1 MMCQNQNNPARPQ
14 AHFLSWLEAQAGFT
28 LVELMV
34 VIAIIGIFT
43 AMAIMDLTQ
52 ANSKYTVESYTRE
65 IHSILMKARND
76 AANTKV
82 QQLIT
87 LAANQVQVTQD
98 TDGDGAVDAG
108 EATTTNAYPRFA
120 IQFAI
125 NPIVFDRRGMAN
137 AVGNQTIR
145 ITGYPANAQP
155 GVDCIVVSATRI
167 NMGRGW
173 NGGACVQR

>member
-1 MMCQNQNNPARPQ
+1 MK
-14 AHFLSWLEAQAGFT
+14 AHSGFT

-34 VIAIIGIFT
+34 VIALIGILT

-76 AANTKV
+76 AATTNV
-82 QQLIT
+82 QQVIT

-98 TDGDGAVDAG
+98 DDGDGIVEATDGNGAVDAG
-108 EATTTNAYPRFA
+108 EPTTTTAYPRFA

-125 NPIVFDRRGMAN
+125 NPIIFDRRGMAN
-137 AVGNQTIR
+137 AVVNQTLQ

-155 GVDCIVVSATRI
+155 GADCIVLSATRV
-167 NMGRGW
+167 NMGRW
-173 NGGACVQR
+173 DGGQCVQRK